1 METQNYKNLCPKVF
15 AFRKILKM
23 CEKILLNM
31 RTFFVFVLY
40 CTKRKSSQIEPQL
53 KVEMEDRH
61 EAH

>member
-1 METQNYKNLCPKVF
+1 
-15 AFRKILKM
+15 
-23 CEKILLNM
+23 M